1 MQALQMPES
10 IPRRIF
16 SVPEDDHNIPGHGI
30 GPHNST
36 LDSRPLLQN

>member
-16 SVPEDDHNIPGHGI
+16 SVPEDDRSIPDHGI
-30 GPHNST
+30 VPHNST
-36 LDSRPLLQN
+36 QDLRPLLQN